1 MDSLDLK
8 YSKSV
13 LLEIYLHKEP
23 VAKKDLAK
31 VVKSHQVLDNLLL
44 NLKKDGYV
52 VISSNKIGPK
62 TFKISLTDKGLAVA
76 EKLKEADDIALGK
89 TEIQI
94 NQMDNGKIDL
104 ALTND
109 EIEKMRLFNI
119 SYHINILDNHIII
132 KELILGKPTQTFNI
146 NIKKNGNGDFRLW
159 CEQDN
164 SYDCWHVRAAWTYP
178 QVQQMMIRYKGKT
191 KICSVCGYEN
201 PENAKFCM
209 NCGAK
214 L

>member
-44 NLKKDGYV
+44 DLEKDGYV

-89 TEIQI
+89 TGIQI
-94 NQMDNGKIDL
+94 NQMDNVKIDL

-109 EIEKMRLFNI
+109 EIEKMKTLNL